1 MTSLRQHCFP
11 SLIKTPTGIADFDGI
26 TGGGLQRGRTT
37 LLCGG
42 PGSGKTI
49 FAINVLMHGAQEC
62 KEPGIFVAF
71 EESPTRIVANFEHWL
86 QSIEGTR
93 Q

>member
-11 SLIKTPTGIADFDGI
+11 SSLKTPTGIAGFDGI
-26 TGGGLQRGRTT
+26 TGGGLPRGRTT

-49 FAINVLMHGAQEC
+49 FEINVLMHGAQEC
-62 KEPGIFVAF
+62 KESGIFVAF
-71 EESPTRIVANFEHWL
+71 EKSPTRIVANFELWL
-86 QSIEGTR
+86 QSIEGTC